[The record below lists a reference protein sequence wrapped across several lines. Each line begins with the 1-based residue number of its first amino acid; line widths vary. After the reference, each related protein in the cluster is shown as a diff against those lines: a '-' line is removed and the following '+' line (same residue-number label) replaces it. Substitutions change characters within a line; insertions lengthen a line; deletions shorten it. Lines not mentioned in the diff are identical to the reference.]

1 MRSSYEI
8 CANNN
13 RAETVFGLF
22 IKAVEEYCLRL
33 RVRSEMGG
41 ENIAVKTHMEQLSQ
55 RAEGRGSMIMGR
67 SVHNQRIERF

>member
-22 IKAVEEYCLRL
+22 IKAVEEYGLRS
-33 RVRSEMGG
+33 RVRSDMGG
-41 ENIAVKTHMEQLSQ
+41 ENIAVKKHMEQLPQ
-55 RAEGRGSMIMGR
+55 RAEGRGSMIMGTC
-67 SVHNQRIERF
+67 VHNQRIERF